1 MNKKDAEIIAMLR
14 SNARI
19 KNTEIARKIGLT
31 EGAIRARIANLIEKG
46 VIRKFTIETEPVGVE
61 SIVLVESEAGR
72 SRDILEKLKE
82 IAETIFE
89 TSGEFDAA
97 VMIRTA
103 DVDQLNSA
111 VDRIREIPGVVRTST
126 LIRLA

>member
-14 SNARI
+14 SNARM

-46 VIRKFTIETEPVGVE
+46 VIRKFTIETKPVGVE

-111 VDRIREIPGVVRTST
+111 VDLIREIPGVVRTST

>member
-103 DVDQLNSA
+103 DVDQLNSV

>member
-46 VIRKFTIETEPVGVE
+46 VIRKFTIETKPVGVE

>member
-1 MNKKDAEIIAMLR
+1 MNKKDAEIITMLR
-14 SNARI
+14 SNARM

-46 VIRKFTIETEPVGVE
+46 VIRKFTIETKPVGVE

-103 DVDQLNSA
+103 DVDQLNST

>member
-14 SNARI
+14 SNARM
-19 KNTEIARKIGLT
+19 KNTEIARNIGLT

-46 VIRKFTIETEPVGVE
+46 VIKKFTIETEPVGVE

-111 VDRIREIPGVVRTST
+111 VDLIREIPGVVRTST

>member
-82 IAETIFE
+82 IAEQIFE

-97 VMIRTA
+97 VMVRTA